1 MQNSRSLKEAFDS
14 NFQGETRSPLEL
26 TWFDFCFHVYW
37 VQTNVWYA
45 LFCCHILFNRKH
57 SKMITLAH
65 KSCVTTI
72 VFSLDTLTLPLETS
86 QLCVKTCLVSHLTG
100 KGSKNR
106 WPLGRSVIKKTNCS
120 FLPFQWRQMVSII
133 WSLAIDMCTISVTSE
148 GSTTCQTTIT
158 MNLVLKLTTGQPW
171 KYLIL

>member
-1 MQNSRSLKEAFDS
+1 MFTGFKRMFGMHYFVAIFYLTENIPKWSLWHI
-14 NFQGETRSPLEL
+14 NL
-26 TWFDFCFHVYW
+26 
-37 VQTNVWYA
+37 A
-45 LFCCHILFNRKH
+45 LPQLCKL
-57 SKMITLAH
+57 
-65 KSCVTTI
+65 
-72 VFSLDTLTLPLETS
+72 SLDTLTLPLETS